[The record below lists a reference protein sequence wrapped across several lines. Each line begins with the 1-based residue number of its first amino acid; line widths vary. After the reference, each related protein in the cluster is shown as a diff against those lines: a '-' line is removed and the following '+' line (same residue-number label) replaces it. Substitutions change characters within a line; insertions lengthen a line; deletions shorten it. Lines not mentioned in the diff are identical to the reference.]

1 MAQVKI
7 LERSF
12 FSRMLGIPATRLPM
26 DPDCWS
32 YANGVITVD
41 LSRARELSQNGG
53 ALRVEGNGVPLRVLI
68 VKNGKGEFLAYHNR
82 CSHIGHRRL
91 DPVPGTDTVQCC
103 SVNKS
108 TYDQAGQC
116 IHGPARHPLR
126 QFPVAVDG
134 ERLTVSVG

>member
-7 LERSF
+7 LDRSF
-12 FSRMLGIPATRLPM
+12 FARMLGIPATKPPA
-26 DPDCWS
+26 DPGCWS

-41 LSRARELSQNGG
+41 LSRAAELRNAGG
-53 ALRVEGNGVPLRVLI
+53 GLRVEGDGVPVRVLI
-68 VKNGKGEFLAYHNR
+68 VRSGKGEYLAYHNR

-108 TYDQAGQC
+108 TYDPSGKC
-116 IHGPARHPLR
+116 IHGPGKKPLR

-134 ERLTVSVG
+134 DRLTVSVG

>member
-7 LERSF
+7 LDRSI
-12 FSRMLGIPATRLPM
+12 FSRILGIPATKLPA
-26 DPDCWS
+26 DPGCWS

-41 LSRARELSQNGG
+41 LARAKELTRPGG
-53 ALRVEGNGVPLRVLI
+53 GLRVEGDGIPLRVLI
-68 VKNGKGEFLAYHNR
+68 VRDSKGEYLAYQNR
-82 CSHIGHRRL
+82 CSHLGHRRL

-108 TYDQAGQC
+108 TYNESGQC
-116 IHGPARHPLR
+116 IHGPGKKPLR

-134 ERLTVSVG
+134 NRLTVSVG